1 MEMTAMIVELFYNTV
16 KRGSVKSRV
25 VEETEKAIR
34 ETIAGIGQEL
44 VRMRDEGETHQVS
57 SGGN

>member
-1 MEMTAMIVELFYNTV
+1 MIVELFYNTV